1 MFVNGGGCVKGDFA
15 TVRIPTMR
23 PARRSRARPPLR
35 PLGSLAALV
44 AVTLLESGCGG
55 DDSSSTT
62 TEIPGGADPE
72 AVRVIDEWAKTLS
85 EGDIKGAAEFF
96 AVPSVATNGPTF
108 EIESPEDARAFNAA
122 LPCGA
127 RLVEAHP
134 RGEFVIAVFRLTERP
149 GPGTCG
155 PGVGQK
161 AATAFVI
168 SSVGK
173 ITEWHRVA
181 SEGGGIRAPGTSA

>member
-1 MFVNGGGCVKGDFA
+1 MRLIALLGAVALLATGCG
-15 TVRIPTMR
+15 
-23 PARRSRARPPLR
+23 
-35 PLGSLAALV
+35 
-44 AVTLLESGCGG
+44 GG
-55 DDSSSTT
+55 DDSSSTTT

-72 AVRVIDEWAKTLS
+72 AVSVIDEWAKTLS
-85 EGDIKGAAEFF
+85 EGDVDGAAEFF

-127 RLVEAHP
+127 KLVEAHP

-155 PGVGQK
+155 AGVGEK

-173 ITEWHRVA
+173 ITEWRRVTV
-181 SEGGGIRAPGTSA
+181 EGGGGTRGPQAPGTSV

>member
-1 MFVNGGGCVKGDFA
+1 MCQARFA
-15 TVRIPTMR
+15 RVRILDMR
-23 PARRSRARPPLR
+23 RLIAL
-35 PLGSLAALV
+35 LV
-44 AVTLLESGCGG
+44 AVALLSPGCGG
-55 DDSSSTT
+55 DEDTT
-62 TEIPGGADPE
+62 TVEIPGGADPE
-72 AVRVIDEWAKTLS
+72 AVTVIDEWAKTLS
-85 EGDIKGAAEFF
+85 EGDIHGAADFF

-108 EIESPEDARAFNAA
+108 EIESPDDARAFNAA

-134 RGEFVIAVFRLTERP
+134 RGDYVIAVFQLTERP

-155 PGVGQK
+155 DGVGQK
-161 AATAFVI
+161 AATAFMI

-181 SEGGGIRAPGTSA
+181 SAGGAGGQRAPGTSI

>member
-1 MFVNGGGCVKGDFA
+1 MRWLIAPLLAVALLATGC
-15 TVRIPTMR
+15 
-23 PARRSRARPPLR
+23 S
-35 PLGSLAALV
+35 
-44 AVTLLESGCGG
+44 GG
-55 DDSSSTT
+55 DDSSSTTT

-72 AVRVIDEWAKTLS
+72 AVHVIDEWAKTLS
-85 EGDIKGAAEFF
+85 EGDVDGAAEFF

-127 RLVEAHP
+127 TLIEAHP
-134 RGEFVIAVFRLTERP
+134 RDEFVIAVFRLKERP

-155 PGVGQK
+155 AGVGEK

-181 SEGGGIRAPGTSA
+181 AESGPIPGQNAPGTAA

>member
-1 MFVNGGGCVKGDFA
+1 
-15 TVRIPTMR
+15 MR
-23 PARRSRARPPLR
+23 KLIAL
-35 PLGSLAALV
+35 LAA
-44 AVTLLESGCGG
+44 AALLAPGCGG
-55 DDSSSTT
+55 DDETST
-62 TEIPGGADPE
+62 TEIPGGADPA
-72 AVRVIDEWAKTLS
+72 AVKVIDEWAKTLS
-85 EGDIKGAAEFF
+85 SGDIHGAAEFF

-127 RLVEAHP
+127 TLIEAHP
-134 RGEFVIAVFRLTERP
+134 RGEFVVAVFRLTERP

-155 PGVGQK
+155 RGVGQK

-181 SEGGGIRAPGTSA
+181 SEGDIPRGPTAPGTAA

>member
-1 MFVNGGGCVKGDFA
+1 MK
-15 TVRIPTMR
+15 R
-23 PARRSRARPPLR
+23 L
-35 PLGSLAALV
+35 LAPLV
-44 AVTLLESGCGG
+44 AVALLATGCGGG
-55 DDSSSTT
+55 DDSSSTTT

-72 AVRVIDEWAKTLS
+72 AVHVIDEWAKTLS
-85 EGDIKGAAEFF
+85 EGDVKGAAEFF

-127 RLVEAHP
+127 KLIEAHP

-155 PGVGQK
+155 GGVGEK

-173 ITEWHRVA
+173 ITEWRRVTV
-181 SEGGGIRAPGTSA
+181 EGGGTRGPQAPGTSV

>member
-1 MFVNGGGCVKGDFA
+1 
-15 TVRIPTMR
+15 MR
-23 PARRSRARPPLR
+23 PVRRSRRRSRARPPLR
-35 PLGSLAALV
+35 PLGLALLV
-44 AVTLLESGCGG
+44 AVALLSPGCGG
-55 DDSSSTT
+55 DDETST

-72 AVRVIDEWAKTLS
+72 AVNVIDEWAKTLS

-127 RLVEAHP
+127 TLVEAHP
-134 RGEFVIAVFRLTERP
+134 RGDFVIAVFRLKERP

-155 PGVGQK
+155 AGVGQK